1 MISQPLESPVV
12 ALSVRF
18 YQMLLVA
25 YPTKFQQEYGP
36 QMLQVFRDCCRQAHR
51 QGGSLALLK
60 LWALTFFDFLHS
72 LIEEHLQKETLMT
85 RSSFIRLSGWSLIL
99 GAVTFLLFILL
110 LSNFVYSNY
119 GPMGPSASLIFLLS
133 TLVIPIL
140 LAVGLLGLRTRY
152 GDEVG
157 SFGKNVLL
165 FGAIA
170 GPLINIVGITIPQ
183 IDSWGWVL
191 PFAGNAVLLA
201 CLSIFGIAALSAKPL
216 PRWNSLPFIAGIWYP
231 VIIILVNISE
241 VVGLSQ
247 VSQLALATASF
258 IIISVQCVLLAFL
271 GYILQAGV
279 LEETPAIA

>member
-1 MISQPLESPVV
+1 MISQPIENPIV
-12 ALSVRF
+12 ALSVRI
-18 YQMLLVA
+18 YQVLLVA
-25 YPTKFQQEYGP
+25 YPTKFQQEYGS
-36 QMLQVFRDCCRQAHR
+36 QMTQVFRDCCRQAYR
-51 QGGSLALLK
+51 QGGSYAMLK
-60 LWALTFFDFLHS
+60 FWALTFFDFLHS
-72 LIEEHLQKETLMT
+72 LIEEHLQKETFMT
-85 RSSFIRLSGWSLIL
+85 RSNFIRLSGWSLML

-110 LSNFVYSNY
+110 MANYVYMDY
-119 GPMGPSASLIFLLS
+119 EPMGPSASLIFLLS

-140 LAVGLLGLRTRY
+140 LGVGLLGLRTRY

-191 PFAGNAVLLA
+191 PFTGNAVLLA
-201 CLSIFGIAALSAKPL
+201 CLSIFGISALSAKPL
-216 PRWNSLPFIAGIWYP
+216 PRWNSLPFIAGVWYP
-231 VIIILVNISE
+231 VIIILVNILE
-241 VVGLSQ
+241 AIGFSQ
-247 VSQLALATASF
+247 VSQVALATASF
-258 IIISVQCVLLAFL
+258 IIISVQCVLLVFL